1 MGRIIFNNVLPEE
14 LRFKNYSMKKENL
27 RQIIA
32 ECFKHYGRPG
42 TAELADAIKR
52 LGFSYATRAGASIA
66 ISDVRVPDERESI
79 IAEADAR
86 INQLEEDFRDGL
98 MTDLERYRR
107 AVQIWIDATDEVQKK
122 VQEVLDPYGS
132 IYTIANSGA
141 TKAKFQQIRQLSG
154 MRGLMADPSGRIME
168 IPVLGNFRDGLNV
181 MEYFI
186 SSHGA
191 RKGLADTALR
201 TAESGY
207 LTRRL
212 IDVAQDVIILADDC
226 GTTEGIWITETDS
239 KDMNEPFRNRLIG
252 RTLAREV
259 PGFEQVAVGDGDR
272 RTTRWTR

>member
-1 MGRIIFNNVLPEE
+1 
-14 LRFKNYSMKKENL
+14 
-27 RQIIA
+27 
-32 ECFKHYGRPG
+32 
-42 TAELADAIKR
+42 
-52 LGFSYATRAGASIA
+52 
-66 ISDVRVPDERESI
+66 
-79 IAEADAR
+79 
-86 INQLEEDFRDGL
+86 
-98 MTDLERYRR
+98 MTDLGALSSAPVE
-107 AVQIWIDATDEVQKK
+107 IWIDATDEMQKK

-239 KDMNEPFRNRLIG
+239 KDMNEPFRNR
-252 RTLAREV
+252 A
-259 PGFEQVAVGDGDR
+259 DGADAGA
-272 RTTRWTR
+272 